1 MRNED
6 RDLADEGIERLEA
19 AIVRGVQGGMTW
31 KESINVHIDAVFATW
46 PAAAALMSARMVE
59 LTERNAS

>member
-1 MRNED
+1 MTNED

-19 AIVRGVQGGMTW
+19 AVIRGVQGGMTW

-46 PAAAALMSARMVE
+46 PAAAALMSARISQR
-59 LTERNAS
+59 TEWRMS